1 MPFWKL
7 PEGLSVAPD
16 GTWCVGEVPVEHAT
30 TLRWL
35 KRHLQFEDGGAFVV
49 DGAQRLPVRVEGP
62 AFEVRQ
68 LRFDAA
74 AGELYAQLDD
84 GSEEPVPDGSLGLD
98 ETSGRFYC
106 AVRRGRG
113 RASLSR
119 AALQQVLDHVI
130 EHEGGFA
137 LEVGQRRFTL
147 RT

>member
-1 MPFWKL
+1 MAFWRL

-16 GTWCVGEVPVEHAT
+16 GTWRVGDVPVEHAT

-35 KRHLQFEDGGAFVV
+35 KQHLQFEQGGAFVV

-62 AFEVRQ
+62 AFEVQ
-68 LRFDAA
+68 HLRFDAA
-74 AGELYAQLDD
+74 AGELHAQLDD
-84 GSEEPVPDGSLGLD
+84 GSEEPLRDGSLGLD
-98 ETSGRFYC
+98 EASGRFYC

-119 AALQQVLDHVI
+119 AALQQILDHVS

-137 LEVGQRRFTL
+137 LEVGGRRFTL